1 MKPRLVNANSL
12 QKVKAHAAAA
22 HASATAAAAT
32 VAARLHGHITTS
44 PAVVA
49 TANSSPQ
56 EQQLPQQPS
65 CTAATFTSSDLHE
78 QCLASFNETVDRL
91 RNTPQLA
98 KLIQSTGV
106 EKLLQSLEQSVNPL
120 PSRSSTAVRR
130 HSSQKQQT
138 WKIDYKS
145 SHTFRENRGEC
156 GGLNYAVQIQPTA
169 LLGSLVGACS
179 TIG

>member
-1 MKPRLVNANSL
+1 MKPRLVNANNL

-22 HASATAAAAT
+22 HASASAAAAT
-32 VAARLHGHITTS
+32 VAARLHGHITAS
-44 PAVVA
+44 PAVAA
-49 TANSSPQ
+49 TASRS
-56 EQQLPQQPS
+56 PQQPQPAHQPP
-65 CTAATFTSSDLHE
+65 CTAATFTPSDLHE

-98 KLIQSTGV
+98 KLVQSAGV
-106 EKLLQSLEQSVNPL
+106 EKLLQSLEQSAIP
-120 PSRSSTAVRR
+120 RSWTPVRE
-130 HSSQKQQT
+130 HSSQKQRQP

-145 SHTFRENRGEC
+145 AHTFRENRGEC
-156 GGLNYAVQIQPTA
+156 GGLNCAVQLQPTA